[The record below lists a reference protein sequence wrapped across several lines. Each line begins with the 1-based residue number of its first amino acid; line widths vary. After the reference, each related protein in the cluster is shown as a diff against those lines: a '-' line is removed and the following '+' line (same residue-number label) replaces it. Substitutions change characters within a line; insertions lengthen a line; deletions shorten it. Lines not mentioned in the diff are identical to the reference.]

1 MILHHGSSKSISNGL
16 ALPDRSLKRTSSR
29 STTAKALNT
38 INSIDTQ
45 RANLLKEFG
54 SSGLVVLDLVKDV
67 PVGSAIFIDNYFAST
82 KLIKKLTQ
90 LGYRITCTLRS
101 NRTEKCPIS
110 TEQEFSKKQRGYY
123 ESFITKDKTCI
134 VVGWKDSKRVLLGS
148 NHVGIEPK
156 TKLKR
161 WDKEKRC
168 RVDLV
173 APQIINNY
181 NKFMG
186 GVDSMD
192 MLIAFHP
199 IPFKSKRWY
208 SRIIWRILDVMI
220 INSWIIRNSR
230 LCGDD
235 SYSSAS
241 HGKFRL
247 FHFKSE
253 IAKFLLTK
261 PNLQILPTTTVSSS
275 IDVYQSDEENEPPT
289 KKLREAR
296 SSVTDVA
303 RYDNS
308 NHWPLFVSA
317 LNNTR
322 CKNDN
327 CSGKTYWQCS
337 KCNVHLCLNSSKN
350 CFNEYHTRK

>member
-1 MILHHGSSKSISNGL
+1 VWSFSFCLRNDITSWCIENNANEL
-16 ALPDRSLKRTSSR
+16 ALPDLSLKRTSSR
-29 STTAKALNT
+29 STTTKALNT
-38 INSIDTQ
+38 IKSINAQ
-45 RANLLKEFG
+45 RAKLLKEFG

-110 TEQEFSKKQRGYY
+110 TEEQFAQKKRGYY
-123 ESFITKDKTCI
+123 ESFISDDKTCI

-148 NHVGIEPK
+148 NYIGIEPQ
-156 TKLKR
+156 TILKR
-161 WDKEKRC
+161 WDKEKQR
-168 RVDLV
+168 RVDII

-186 GVDSMD
+186 GVDNMD
-192 MLIAFHP
+192 MLIALHP

-220 INSWIIRNSR
+220 INSWIIMKSR
-230 LCGDD
+230 LRGDD

-261 PNLQILPTTTVSSS
+261 PNLQILPTATGSSS
-275 IDVYQSDEENEPPT
+275 IDVYQNDEENEPPT

-296 SSVTDVA
+296 SSVTDVI
-303 RYDNS
+303 R
-308 NHWPLFVSA
+308 
-317 LNNTR
+317 
-322 CKNDN
+322 
-327 CSGKTYWQCS
+327 
-337 KCNVHLCLNSSKN
+337 
-350 CFNEYHTRK
+350 